1 MENFKD
7 IEPDD
12 SCPPNLKGELIS
24 EIDSIRNGLRI
35 VDLYVGDFL
44 SVISSLFKSSEKPP
58 SSPE

>member
-12 SCPPNLKGELIS
+12 LCPLNLKGELVS

-44 SVISSLFKSSEKPP
+44 NVVSSLFVSSMPP
-58 SSPE
+58 SSTE